1 MMKKNIRR
9 STLVLAFAIAI
20 GADAIEM
27 GLMPL
32 FSEGFASPVDD
43 FLDAVVCALLTLIMG
58 WHFAFMPS
66 FIFKLIPM
74 VDLAPTWTI
83 AVLIASRGRKV
94 ADSNDETSFNKAKPV
109 VDIEAEAIKEEPPK
123 LQPEK

>member
-9 STLVLAFAIAI
+9 ATLVLAFAIAI

-43 FLDAVVCALLTLIMG
+43 LVDAVVCAILTMLMG
-58 WHFAFMPS
+58 WHIAFIPS

-83 AVLIASRGRKV
+83 AVLIASRSRRV
-94 ADSNDETSFNKAKPV
+94 VDSNDPSNTKPV
-109 VDIEAEAIKEEPPK
+109 VDIEVVKEEPPK
-123 LQPEK
+123 L

>member
-1 MMKKNIRR
+1 MKKNVRR

-20 GADAIEM
+20 CADAIEI

-43 FLDAVVCALLTLIMG
+43 FLDAIVCVILTLMMG
-58 WHFAFMPS
+58 WHFAFAPS
-66 FIFKLIPM
+66 FLFKLIPM

-83 AVLIASRGRKV
+83 AVLIASRSRRIV
-94 ADSNDETSFNKAKPV
+94 DSNNASPHTNEKPV
-109 VDIEAEAIKEEPPK
+109 VDIETVKEEPPK
-123 LQPEK
+123 MQAEK

>member
-1 MMKKNIRR
+1 MMKKNVRR
-9 STLVLAFAIAI
+9 FTLVLAFAIAI
-20 GADAIEM
+20 CADAIEI

-43 FLDAVVCALLTLIMG
+43 FLDSVVCVMLTLMLG

-66 FIFKLIPM
+66 FLFKLIPM

-83 AVLIASRGRKV
+83 AVLIASRKLHV
-94 ADSNDETSFNKAKPV
+94 EDSNEASSSDKSKPV
-109 VDIEAEAIKEEPPK
+109 VDIEVVKEPPK
-123 LQPEK
+123 L

>member
-1 MMKKNIRR
+1 MKKTVRR

-20 GADAIEM
+20 CADAIEL
-27 GLMPL
+27 GLMPF
-32 FSEGFASPVDD
+32 FSEGFASPADD
-43 FLDAVVCALLTLIMG
+43 LLDSVVCALLTLMLG

-66 FIFKLIPM
+66 FLFKLIPM

-83 AVLIASRGRKV
+83 AVLIASRKLQVR
-94 ADSNDETSFNKAKPV
+94 DSNTASSFNNAKPV
-109 VDIEAEAIKEEPPK
+109 VDIEVVKEEPPK

>member
-1 MMKKNIRR
+1 MKKNVRR

-20 GADAIEM
+20 CADAIEI

-43 FLDAVVCALLTLIMG
+43 FLDAVVCAILTLMMG
-58 WHFAFMPS
+58 WHFAFLPS
-66 FIFKLIPM
+66 FMFKLIPM

-83 AVLIASRGRKV
+83 AVLIASRNRQV
-94 ADSNDETSFNKAKPV
+94 VDSKDVSSHANEKPV
-109 VDIEAEAIKEEPPK
+109 VDIEVVKEEPPK
-123 LQPEK
+123 LSPEK

>member
-1 MMKKNIRR
+1 MKKNVRR

-20 GADAIEM
+20 CADAIEI

-43 FLDAVVCALLTLIMG
+43 FLDAVVCAILTMIMG

-66 FIFKLIPM
+66 FLFKLIPM

-83 AVLIASRGRKV
+83 AVLIASRNRRV
-94 ADSNDETSFNKAKPV
+94 VDSNHASSQANEKPV
-109 VDIEAEAIKEEPPK
+109 VDVETVKEEPPK
-123 LQPEK
+123 IQAEK

>member
-1 MMKKNIRR
+1 MMKKNVRR

-20 GADAIEM
+20 CADAIEM
-27 GLMPL
+27 GLMPF

-66 FIFKLIPM
+66 FLFKLIPM

-83 AVLIASRGRKV
+83 AVLIASRSRRV
-94 ADSNDETSFNKAKPV
+94 VNSNDNPVSSDGKPV
-109 VDIEAEAIKEEPPK
+109 IDIEAVKEEPPR
-123 LQPEK
+123 LP